1 MLWAGYCPTHVQISE
16 DDVQKAKEQYPDAV
30 VMAHP
35 ECSEP
40 VKGMADA
47 VLSTGQMIQFVQ
59 DSPARRFIVAT
70 EVGMI
75 HPLKKARPDAE
86 YIPAGIRGVCPN
98 MKKITLENVLASLE
112 NLQYQIEVPEE
123 IRRKAARSLQR
134 MVEIRP
140 GN

>member
-1 MLWAGYCPTHVQISE
+1 VRISE
-16 DDVQKAKEQYPDAV
+16 DDVRKAKEPHPDAV

-40 VKGMADA
+40 VKDMADA
-47 VLSTGQMIQFVQ
+47 VLSTGQMVKFVQ

-70 EVGMI
+70 EIGMI

-86 YIPAGIRGVCPN
+86 FIPAGIRGVFPN
-98 MKKITLENVLASLE
+98 MKKITLEKVLASLAS
-112 NLQYQIEVPEE
+112 LQFQIEVPDE
-123 IRRKAARSLQR
+123 IRLKAAQSLQR
-134 MVEIRP
+134 MVEVRP